1 MSGTR
6 AISTKRDASCHQ
18 VFLFT
23 RQCAEINS
31 RNSDRNIML
40 FPSWS
45 GPELS
50 TLLMVGMSDVPGY
63 RVSCYQNDTFLT
75 SLLDSAVIGYS
86 TIVMN
91 SVKHGTNYCS
101 TLYVSV
107 KYMVMHREVDSRS
120 VTGGNTFI
128 RNKIKINLI
137 FHLCCRIALILDFV
151 FLCVFLVTAVSFF
164 KATTTTTTTVT
175 TNCICVFTQRQYSL
189 H

>member
-1 MSGTR
+1 
-6 AISTKRDASCHQ
+6 
-18 VFLFT
+18 
-23 RQCAEINS
+23 
-31 RNSDRNIML
+31 ML

-50 TLLMVGMSDVPGY
+50 TLLIVGMSDVPGY

-107 KYMVMHREVDSRS
+107 KYRVMHRKVGSRS

-137 FHLCCRIALILDFV
+137 FHLCCRIALILDIFCVFFLLLQFLSSRLLLLLLLLLLLTVFV
-151 FLCVFLVTAVSFF
+151 FLLSGSTLYTSTENTS
-164 KATTTTTTTVT
+164 KNKYT
-175 TNCICVFTQRQYSL
+175 
-189 H
+189 